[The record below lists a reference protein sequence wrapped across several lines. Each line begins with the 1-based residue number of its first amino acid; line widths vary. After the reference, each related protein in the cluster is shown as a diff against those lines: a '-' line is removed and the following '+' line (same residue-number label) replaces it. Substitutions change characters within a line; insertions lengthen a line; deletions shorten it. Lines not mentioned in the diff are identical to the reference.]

1 MEETLFSLQQYKMTK
16 QKDET
21 LQKIQQQKLMQ
32 YQSDFKQFQ
41 AFCDEHLLKLDF
53 ESLELYLHHLITQ

>member
-21 LQKIQQQKLMQ
+21 LQKIQKQKLAQ
-32 YQSDFKQFQ
+32 YQSDFKQFRV
-41 AFCDEHLLKLDF
+41 FCDEHLLKLD
-53 ESLELYLHHLITQ
+53 LNR

>member
-21 LQKIQQQKLMQ
+21 LQAIRQEKLDR
-32 YQSDFKQFQ
+32 YQSDFNLFQ
-41 AFCDEHLLKLDF
+41 AFATSIYWRRILML
-53 ESLELYLHHLITQ
+53 